1 MPKSAVSGPTAGK
14 GTPVGVAAPRKEL
27 RRRADGEARCD
38 AGVCSTDAS
47 DRRRVPLGAMVRRDA
62 GTAAEA
68 VSVGARFGASILSRG
83 GGTDS
88 GGQDT
93 GTPVVPDGRRRR
105 AEPASGGEP
114 EASLPAA
121 GPGAAAG
128 ARHRARRRA

>member
-1 MPKSAVSGPTAGK
+1 
-14 GTPVGVAAPRKEL
+14 
-27 RRRADGEARCD
+27 
-38 AGVCSTDAS
+38 
-47 DRRRVPLGAMVRRDA
+47 MVRRDA

-68 VSVGARFGASILSRG
+68 ASVGARFGTSILSRG

-93 GTPVVPDGRRRR
+93 GTPVVPDGTRPR
-105 AEPASGGEP
+105 AGPASGGEP

-121 GPGAAAG
+121 VPGAAAG